1 MIPLESDF
9 SKKRRDRIM
18 DLKLTDIE
26 ANAVK
31 HSMEAYMKDLQKSE
45 KKEKGLEFEKDAVK
59 RVLEK
64 IQTSSGAS
72 GT

>member
-1 MIPLESDF
+1 
-9 SKKRRDRIM
+9 M

-31 HSMEAYMKDLQKSE
+31 HSIEAYMENLQKSE
-45 KKEKGLEFEKDAVK
+45 KKEKGLEFEKEAVK

-64 IQTSSGAS
+64 IQFSSGAS